1 MRKPVLVTLVM
12 VLTGFAASGVA
23 HGAAAAAPKAPPV
36 TLEGKVNNKG
46 TVTAKHSSVSLE
58 ADEYYF
64 EDTFVKANA
73 GSTLTVS
80 IKNDGK
86 LEHTFTVPGQAIDV
100 DLKPHKSAKV
110 KVTVP
115 TDGALLFYCRLHGP
129 NGSDGDLGMQGAV
142 FTTQAQTVSNAA
154 AAKPTVKISTTK
166 LGEALVNGDGATLYQ
181 RDSDTATQ
189 VTCTGGCATVW
200 PPAIVTGTPLAG
212 VGIDASKLGTVN
224 GPNGLQAT
232 YGGHPLY
239 RFSQDTNPGDT
250 NGQGFAGGTW
260 WVIGA
265 DGNKITR
272 TA

>member
-1 MRKPVLVTLVM
+1 VTVLSL
-12 VLTGFAASGVA
+12 FASGGVVLR
-23 HGAAAAAPKAPPV
+23 AANAATQKAPPV

-46 TVTAKHSSVSLE
+46 TVTAEHNAVSLE

-64 EDTFVKANA
+64 EDTFVKAHA

-86 LEHTFTVPGQAIDV
+86 LEHTFTVPGQSVDV
-100 DLKPHKSAKV
+100 DLKPHHSAKV

-115 TDGALLFYCRLHGP
+115 SNGALLFYCRLHGP

-142 FTTQAQTVSNAA
+142 FTTQNQSISNAA
-154 AAKPTVKISTTK
+154 AAKPTVKLATTK
-166 LGEALVNGDGATLYQ
+166 LGTVLVNGDGATLYQ
-181 RDSDTATQ
+181 RDSDTPTQ
-189 VTCTGGCATVW
+189 VTCTGTCATVW
-200 PPAIVTGTPLAG
+200 PPAIVTGPPVAG
-212 VGIDASKLGTVN
+212 AAIDASKLGTVN

-239 RFSQDTNPGDT
+239 RFAQDANPGDT
-250 NGQGFAGGTW
+250 KGQGFAGGTW
-260 WVIGA
+260 WVLAA

-272 TA
+272 TG